1 MLGTIVRHRS
11 TIIFLSLFVAGA
23 FLVGLANTFQ
33 RQWLKVPLDRL
44 MAEVGALILVVGML
58 HWFFEFGLRKE
69 MLREVAYTAV
79 GTARLHECGLDSCNM
94 NARDVDERAHWSQ
107 SASLTIGYQYSPSF
121 FKDFHEVL
129 RERCK
134 RGLPTRITILRQ
146 EGAAARYLHDSTTGN
161 PAVKQ
166 SVSEIIALLKEID
179 PAGNGCTLLFHDRV
193 LRYSFIQTDECVW
206 IKFYANSAARTTVPA
221 FKVRSDTPLFRF
233 FAEDIK
239 RLLEHCNGAK

>member
-1 MLGTIVRHRS
+1 MLGQIVRHRS
-11 TIIFLSLFVAGA
+11 TIIFLSLFVFGA
-23 FLVGLANTFQ
+23 ILIGAANTFQ
-33 RQWLKVPLDRL
+33 AEWLKVSLDRL
-44 MAEVGALILVVGML
+44 MAEVGALVLVVGML

-79 GTARLHECGLDSCNM
+79 GTAHMHECGLDACNM
-94 NARDVDERAHWSQ
+94 NARQVDERTHWSQ
-107 SASLTIGYQYSPSF
+107 SASLTIGYQYSPTF
-121 FKDFHEVL
+121 FKDFHDVL
-129 RERCK
+129 RERC
-134 RGLPTRITILRQ
+134 RRRLATTIAILRAD
-146 EGAAARYLHDSTTGN
+146 GAAARYLHDSTTGN

-221 FKVRSDTPLFRF
+221 FKVRCDTPLFGF

-239 RLLEHCNGAK
+239 RLLEHCNAAK